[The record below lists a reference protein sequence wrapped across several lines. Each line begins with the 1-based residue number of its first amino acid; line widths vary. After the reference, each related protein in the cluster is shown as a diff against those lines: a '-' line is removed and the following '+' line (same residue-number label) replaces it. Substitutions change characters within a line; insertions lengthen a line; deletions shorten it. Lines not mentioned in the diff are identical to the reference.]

1 MFRIKFTREIILKI
15 LFQLDLLN
23 VENAE
28 VDAVLE
34 NNFTFFKTVNSDEK
48 EFITKVV
55 KHVMESEESIN
66 AAIAENLIGW
76 KLERLAVVDRN
87 ILRMGIG
94 EAEFNEEKA
103 VIIDDA
109 VRIAK
114 KYGEEDS
121 YKIVNAIL
129 DKVIR

>member
-15 LFQLDLLN
+15 LFQLDLLQ
-23 VENAE
+23 VEKE
-28 VDAVLE
+28 DIESVLE
-34 NNFTFFKTVNSDEK
+34 NNFTFFKTVNSEEK
-48 EFITKVV
+48 EFITKLVNRVV
-55 KHVMESEESIN
+55 SDKDEIDVS
-66 AAIAENLIGW
+66 IAENLIGW

-87 ILRMGIG
+87 ILRMGIC
-94 EAEFNEEKA
+94 EAEFNDEKA

-129 DKVIR
+129 DKVIH